1 MIILHRVDPSKC
13 VYRWYTVDVQPTLID
28 PWPVICAWGSLR
40 SNFQQ
45 QRSIPCGSREDAERL
60 ALQIVTRKLKKGY
73 VIQRDALADSSGAY
87 QRDNRYPRSQNTS

>member
-73 VIQRDALADSSGAY
+73 TIIQPVLEIK
-87 QRDNRYPRSQNTS
+87 